1 MCEEMKLGKRI
12 GQECDLKT
20 EKKERCFEN
29 AAYVCQNFNYV
40 WGSQVCRGLPV
51 VTVSLSNQVYVWY
64 V

>member
-29 AAYVCQNFNYV
+29 AAYVCQNFM
-40 WGSQVCRGLPV
+40 C
-51 VTVSLSNQVYVWY
+51 VSKICMGFLSL
-64 V
+64 